1 MWLNVSSQVP
11 KIIFSDELFQAQ
23 LQAQRWASEDI
34 VSVKMLMES
43 DSSAADLSQ
52 VVNPTI
58 VAKPILPPMIMN
70 GLGAIASRTNDFFQ
84 SPPSTTETESS
95 GSAMTDQQ
103 KRANIHV
110 NGGPAE
116 TTGRE
121 YKHWHFPNNVENPG
135 NIF

>member
-1 MWLNVSSQVP
+1 MFRHTCQKLF
-11 KIIFSDELFQAQ
+11 FSDELFQAQ

-52 VVNPTI
+52 VAMVNPPI
-58 VAKPILPPMIMN
+58 VTNSMMTSNMN
-70 GLGAIASRTNDFFQ
+70 GHGVIASRTNDFFQ

-95 GSAMTDQQ
+95 VEQQ
-103 KRANIHV
+103 RRGNINV
-110 NGGPAE
+110 NGGPVE

-121 YKHWHFPNNVENPG
+121 YKHWHFPNNVENPR